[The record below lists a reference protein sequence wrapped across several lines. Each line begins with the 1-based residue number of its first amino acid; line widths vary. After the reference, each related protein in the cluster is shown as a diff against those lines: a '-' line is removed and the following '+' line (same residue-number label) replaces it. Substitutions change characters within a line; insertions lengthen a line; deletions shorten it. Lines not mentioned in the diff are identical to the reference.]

1 MNNLRELL
9 KHAIEEDSP
18 TGDITVQSLITTSTT
33 TTAQLIA
40 KQSGVFYGNAIIKT
54 IFELYDVQTKIT
66 FYCKDGQFITKNTL
80 ICSIT
85 SNQATILLLERT
97 LLNLCQR
104 LSGIATLTHQ
114 FVTALNNNNI
124 QICDTR
130 KTTPGLR
137 FLEKAAVKA
146 GGGTNHRF
154 NLSDMILIKENHLK
168 ITVLED

>member
-1 MNNLRELL
+1 M
-9 KHAIEEDSP
+9 
-18 TGDITVQSLITTSTT
+18 
-33 TTAQLIA
+33 
-40 KQSGVFYGNAIIKT
+40 
-54 IFELYDVQTKIT
+54 
-66 FYCKDGQFITKNTL
+66 
-80 ICSIT
+80 
-85 SNQATILLLERT
+85 LERT

-168 ITVLED
+168 IMQQTNTLKLLSKKLTTIKTIYPHLKAEIEIESIDQLNNLDLSACDIIMLDNFDIQLS